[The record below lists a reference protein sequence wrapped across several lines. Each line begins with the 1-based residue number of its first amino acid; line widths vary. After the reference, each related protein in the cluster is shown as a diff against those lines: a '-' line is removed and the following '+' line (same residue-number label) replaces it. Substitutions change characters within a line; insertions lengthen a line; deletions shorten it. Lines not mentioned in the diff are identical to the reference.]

1 MSSSKKQCTSGNT
14 CYCGTKKVALV
25 AMSCLFMVAMSY
37 IYGALLALPAVGIV
51 VFFMPGIFESFAQGF
66 FCITLSFTL
75 ILLTITVLSRLFHIS
90 LEGGDY
96 LRKTFYYDF
105 IGS

>member
-14 CYCGTKKVALV
+14 CYCGTKKAALV

-51 VFFMPGIFESFAQGF
+51 VFLCWVSLSLLHKEF
-66 FCITLSFTL
+66 FVSHF
-75 ILLTITVLSRLFHIS
+75 LLH
-90 LEGGDY
+90 
-96 LRKTFYYDF
+96 
-105 IGS
+105 